1 MVLKSRNRACK
12 MSIFKKLSVVLYSV
26 HTGTCRYVHIK
37 KLSLR
42 AAVMANRSIT
52 ASKLGVSDRWICSII
67 RHSRRF
73 SSECSFMCNVNV
85 VNRISCFC
93 LKCYFLEGIGVA
105 MATLATPGYTPG
117 SFLAF
122 SVNTKE
128 SSNLIYSKRSRN

>member
-73 SSECSFMCNVNV
+73 SSECSFIV
-85 VNRISCFC
+85 
-93 LKCYFLEGIGVA
+93 
-105 MATLATPGYTPG
+105 
-117 SFLAF
+117 
-122 SVNTKE
+122 
-128 SSNLIYSKRSRN
+128 